1 MGNRENFGS
10 LTKSS
15 ASGTPEVEYH
25 ADDYGLFPAQ
35 SRRILDCSDHG
46 VLNAIS
52 IMANSPYLPECMEM
66 LRSYQ
71 DRLKITLH
79 LNFMEGRPF
88 DERRGSVSNLFWNSF
103 AALLSPRQGKIP
115 CGSPG

>member
-79 LNFMEGRPF
+79 LNFMEGRAF
-88 DERRGSVSNLFWNSF
+88 
-103 AALLSPRQGKIP
+103 SPAF
-115 CGSPG
+115 